1 MANKKPRANAD
12 NIPVW
17 CAHDAIVACIDLKP
31 NPKNPNTH
39 PAKQIALLSK
49 IITKQGW
56 RMPITVSN
64 RSGLIV
70 KGHGRLIAAFK
81 AGISHAPIDYQDYET
96 DDMEY
101 ADMIAD
107 NKLAELAEIDNK
119 ALDKLIKEMSVESL
133 EFTALN
139 EDELKNI
146 FGGRE
151 PDAEKPE
158 VEFSKELL
166 LEHNYVVLYFDNAF
180 DWQVA
185 IDKFGLKDVK
195 SGDPAEK
202 CQKVGIGRVIK
213 GSQWLD
219 KIK

>member
-1 MANKKPRANAD
+1 
-12 NIPVW
+12 
-17 CAHDAIVACIDLKP
+17 
-31 NPKNPNTH
+31 
-39 PAKQIALLSK
+39 
-49 IITKQGW
+49 
-56 RMPITVSN
+56 MPITVSN

-107 NKLAELAEIDNK
+107 NKLAELAELDNK
-119 ALDKLIKEMSVESL
+119 ALEKLIKGMSIDAL

-151 PDAEKPE
+151 PDAENPE

-185 IDKFGLKDVK
+185 IDKFGLKKVK
-195 SGDPAEK
+195 DYIDSPGRPT
-202 CQKVGIGRVIK
+202 GIGRVIR
-213 GSQWLD
+213 GSEWLD
-219 KIK
+219 KIN